1 MAPGI
6 RRFAAVAAVISIA
19 AGVGAFALAC
29 SSSSPVALPQGQDGS
44 TGQEASTDAPATSDV
59 AESGNETSTPDGSA
73 GGDSGDAAS
82 DAPAGDAATGDGP
95 DA

>member
-29 SSSSPVALPQGQDGS
+29 SSSSPVALPQGEDGS
-44 TGQEASTDAPATSDV
+44 TGQEADAPATSDV
-59 AESGNETSTPDGSA
+59 AESGDETSTPDGFA